1 MALKIRLSRQGAK
14 KRPFY
19 RIVVANERSP
29 RDGRYVENVGTYDPM
44 LDRSSDNRVILKED
58 RIKYWISQGANPT
71 KRVAYFLGN
80 AKIIDMPKF
89 PKSVLKSKPKAKAL
103 ERIRNKNLSNDS

>member
-1 MALKIRLSRQGAK
+1 MALKIRLSRRGAK

-44 LDRSSDNRVILKED
+44 LSKDDDNRVNLKED
-58 RIKYWISQGANPT
+58 RIKYWLSKGAHPT
-71 KRVAYFLGN
+71 KRVAYFLGFAN
-80 AKIIDMPKF
+80 IIVMPSF
-89 PKSVLKSKPKAKAL
+89 PKSTLKSKPKKKSL
-103 ERIRNKNLSNDS
+103 ERMERKGNQ